1 MLFRSPSR
9 QARLGQRRCEQDDAK
24 VGVVA
29 DGASRRLD
37 CKSDASS
44 DGKCGLADDGRR
56 RFRAFLEICDG
67 HAMAVAVPVHIARLQ
82 RIELGKAGLTEAL
95 RDDV

>member
-1 MLFRSPSR
+1 MAALSCQR
-9 QARLGQRRCEQDDAK
+9 RLGKRRCKQDDAEI
-24 VGVVA
+24 GVVA
-29 DGASRRLD
+29 YAASRRLD
-37 CKSDASS
+37 RKPDASS
-44 DGKCGLADDGRR
+44 DGESGLANDRRR